1 MLAKR
6 IYQSLI
12 KFSDGILILAL
23 PILLVVLNSNWIFSP
38 VTNFL
43 PDAWF
48 YTAFFRYFDSYAPV
62 FPSNTYYFVERIT
75 WNVPGYLVYKIF
87 SPLYA
92 NYVIHLTVC
101 YIALFSLYGTLTLL
115 FNRRTAIL
123 STLLMGGYPWFLR
136 AAGWDYVDGVG
147 IALTLLLIYVL
158 TLSISSQHWKLL
170 VLSAGII
177 HATLLVTNLFWIGLT
192 PGWFIYY
199 LFISHP
205 IAKEKAWKLID
216 YFVLGNL
223 IITAV
228 VELYYFSLTG
238 NYFLQNSIGFS
249 VQIAHNKAFS
259 NLILGLYGHM
269 PPYWH
274 VLSALIAV
282 AGIWQLI
289 KPTKTPLYRSFIAT
303 GLFFVI
309 TYSCLIFWH
318 FYTLPYLNIFLY
330 SSFTIPAIFLLF
342 GALLGNITS
351 KLSEN
356 QFRYAL
362 VTAFLSSA
370 TPFFLVTIIPSLEQ
384 QQGNI
389 LLIVIF
395 SLILTLV
402 LASANKG
409 MLVFP
414 AILSFGILSFLA
426 SANSYVFIS
435 NPLHGQNNFTAL
447 IDASEVIDSYYPN
460 HEYMDFRLWYRD
472 DVHYDAFF
480 NLSALYLYPW
490 GSAINQPRSGKA
502 PPATLTFGDE
512 DLLQEGDNIVIVSSN
527 PDASEVMAEADL
539 ALVSRN
545 ATLNLIATKEIKNES
560 LAFIL
565 YFTTADI
572 TGKE

>member
-12 KFSDGILILAL
+12 KFSDGIIIAAL
-23 PILLVVLNSNWIFSP
+23 PILLVVINSNWIFSP
-38 VTNFL
+38 LTNFL

-48 YTAFFRYFDSYAPV
+48 YTAFFRYFDSYASV

-158 TLSISSQHWKLL
+158 TLSISSQHWKFLI
-170 VLSAGII
+170 LSAGII

-223 IITAV
+223 IITAAV
-228 VELYYFSLTG
+228 ALYYFYLTG
-238 NYFLQNSIGFS
+238 NYFLQNSIAFS
-249 VQIAHNKAFS
+249 FSIAHNKSFS

-274 VLSALIAV
+274 VVAV
-282 AGIWQLI
+282 LAATVGVWQI
-289 KPTKTPLYRSFIAT
+289 IRSTKTSLQRSFVAT

-330 SSFTIPAIFLLF
+330 SSFTIPATFLLF

-351 KLSEN
+351 KLSEK
-356 QFRYAL
+356 QFQYARIA
-362 VTAFLSSA
+362 AFFSSA
-370 TPFFLVTIIPSLEQ
+370 APFLIVTTIPSLEKH
-384 QQGNI
+384 QGNN
-389 LLIVIF
+389 LLIILF
-395 SLILTLV
+395 SLIFTLA

-409 MLVFP
+409 AVAFP
-414 AILSFGILSFLA
+414 IIASFGALSFLA
-426 SANSYVFIS
+426 GANSYVFIS
-435 NPLHGQNNFTAL
+435 DPSQGRNSFTAL
-447 IDASEVIDSYYPN
+447 IEASDAIDSYYPN

-490 GSAINQPRSGKA
+490 GNAINKPRSGKA

-512 DLLQEGDNIVIVSSN
+512 DLLSEGDNIIIVSSN
-527 PDASEVMAEADL
+527 PNPGEVIAEADQ

-545 ATLNLIATKEIKNES
+545 ATLNLIATKEIKNNT
-560 LAFIL
+560 LAFTL

-572 TGKE
+572 KGDE